1 MAPSLEE
8 AGLEKAAGG
17 WIPNVECCCSLD
29 EEEDVDCVDRDGR
42 RSDPSRR
49 PEEMESAC
57 PKDLELML
65 PRRRAPGAGTEL
77 AVRVWAA

>member
-1 MAPSLEE
+1 MEPILEE
-8 AGLEKAAGG
+8 AGLETEAGG
-17 WIPNVECCCSLD
+17 WIPNVECSCSL
-29 EEEDVDCVDRDGR
+29 EEEDVDCVDKEGR

-77 AVRVWAA
+77 AVRFWAA